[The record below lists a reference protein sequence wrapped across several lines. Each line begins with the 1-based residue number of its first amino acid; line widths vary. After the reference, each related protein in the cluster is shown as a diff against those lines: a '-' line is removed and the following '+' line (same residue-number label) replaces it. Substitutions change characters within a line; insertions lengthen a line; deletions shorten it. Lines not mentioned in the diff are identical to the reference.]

1 MTEERRER
9 GKNRT
14 WRWKKRRKGVEKKD
28 GDGGR
33 REGSLIHGLR
43 AVLGCVPECVC
54 VRVCV
59 CALPMNS
66 TISLNPLRHL
76 PLSPSF
82 TLELFRLPFF
92 IFHPGERKKGK
103 KKGAKASCDEQIRE
117 GGERWR
123 WWWRYEEKGK
133 EKVGG

>member
-1 MTEERRER
+1 M
-9 GKNRT
+9 
-14 WRWKKRRKGVEKKD
+14 
-28 GDGGR
+28 
-33 REGSLIHGLR
+33 IHGLR

-103 KKGAKASCDEQIRE
+103 KKKERKPVAMSRYGRE
-117 GGERWR
+117 ERGGGGGGGTRK
-123 WWWRYEEKGK
+123 KGK
-133 EKVGG
+133 RKLEGD